1 MIATGAVNLLDLLF
15 DQKPKYGHLKRH
27 QGHGQQ
33 DQQLLLLLLQQ
44 QQQQLGQQQDT
55 GGTHQL
61 QKVQLLNSGGILQLQ
76 IDQTGQIGQIGQI
89 LLQKGQICG
98 NKSLFHSNLKL

>member
-1 MIATGAVNLLDLLF
+1 MIVTGVANLLDLLF
-15 DQKPKYGHLKRH
+15 DQKPKYGHLKQH

-33 DQQLLLLLLQQ
+33 DQQLLLQQQQ

-76 IDQTGQIGQIGQI
+76 IDQTGQIGQI

-98 NKSLFHSNLKL
+98 NKSHFHSNLKL

>member
-1 MIATGAVNLLDLLF
+1 MVATWISCQAWNFTSVPTF
-15 DQKPKYGHLKRH
+15 K
-27 QGHGQQ
+27 GHGQQ
-33 DQQLLLLLLQQ
+33 DQQLQQQQQ
-44 QQQQLGQQQDT
+44 QQQQLGQLQDT

-76 IDQTGQIGQIGQI
+76 IDQTGQTGQIGQI

>member
-1 MIATGAVNLLDLLF
+1 MIVTGVANLLDLLF
-15 DQKPKYGHLKRH
+15 DQKPKYGHLKQH

-33 DQQLLLLLLQQ
+33 DQQLL
-44 QQQQLGQQQDT
+44 QQQQLPGQLQDT

-76 IDQTGQIGQIGQI
+76 IDQTGQIGQI

-98 NKSLFHSNLKL
+98 NKSLFHLNLKL

>member
-1 MIATGAVNLLDLLF
+1 MIATWISCQVWKF
-15 DQKPKYGHLKRH
+15 TSVPTFK
-27 QGHGQQ
+27 GHGQQ
-33 DQQLLLLLLQQ
+33 DQQLLQQ

-76 IDQTGQIGQIGQI
+76 IDQTGQTGQI

>member
-1 MIATGAVNLLDLLF
+1 MVATWISCQAWNFTSVTTF
-15 DQKPKYGHLKRH
+15 K
-27 QGHGQQ
+27 GHGQQ
-33 DQQLLLLLLQQ
+33 DQQLLQQ
-44 QQQQLGQQQDT
+44 QQQQLGQLQDT

-76 IDQTGQIGQIGQI
+76 IDQTGQIGQI

>member
-1 MIATGAVNLLDLLF
+1 MIVTGAVNLLDLLF
-15 DQKPKYGHLKRH
+15 DQNPKYGHLKRH

-33 DQQLLLLLLQQ
+33 DQQLLLQQ
-44 QQQQLGQQQDT
+44 LQQLGQQQDT

-76 IDQTGQIGQIGQI
+76 IDQTGQTGQIGQI

>member
-1 MIATGAVNLLDLLF
+1 MVATWISCQAWNFTSVTTF
-15 DQKPKYGHLKRH
+15 K
-27 QGHGQQ
+27 GHGQQ
-33 DQQLLLLLLQQ
+33 DQQLLQQ
-44 QQQQLGQQQDT
+44 QQQQLGQLQDT

-98 NKSLFHSNLKL
+98 NKSHFHLNLKL

>member
-1 MIATGAVNLLDLLF
+1 MVATWISCRAWNFTSVTTF
-15 DQKPKYGHLKRH
+15 K
-27 QGHGQQ
+27 GHGQQ
-33 DQQLLLLLLQQ
+33 DQQLLQQQQ

-76 IDQTGQIGQIGQI
+76 IDQTGQTGQIGQI

>member
-1 MIATGAVNLLDLLF
+1 MIVTGVVNLLDLLF
-15 DQKPKYGHLKRH
+15 GQKPKYGHLKQH

-33 DQQLLLLLLQQ
+33 DQQLLQQ
-44 QQQQLGQQQDT
+44 QQQPQQQLPGQLQDT

-76 IDQTGQIGQIGQI
+76 IDQTGQIGQI

>member
-1 MIATGAVNLLDLLF
+1 MIATWVSCQAWNFTSVTIS
-15 DQKPKYGHLKRH
+15 K
-27 QGHGQQ
+27 GHGQQ

-44 QQQQLGQQQDT
+44 QQQLGQQQDT
-55 GGTHQL
+55 GGTHQP
-61 QKVQLLNSGGILQLQ
+61 QKAQLLNSGGILQLQ
-76 IDQTGQIGQIGQI
+76 IDQTGQIGQI